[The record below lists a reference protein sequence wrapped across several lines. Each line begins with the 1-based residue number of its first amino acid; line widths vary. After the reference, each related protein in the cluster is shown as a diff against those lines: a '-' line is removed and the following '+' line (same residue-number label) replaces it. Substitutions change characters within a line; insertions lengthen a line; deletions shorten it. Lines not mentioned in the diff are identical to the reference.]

1 MGAIAIVSWWLSK
14 DHELCQLSWHY
25 NLASNLIQQYCGIV
39 LKIQNKYI
47 AAVSHDFI
55 ACRLMH
61 SRVCCF
67 ICYYVMSY
75 DKLQQKLLW
84 HFQLISEIISAK
96 FIRSSFFFSEITSI
110 VYNMRILPESISL
123 DFWCKQLFANLLIRF
138 DCYKAWIRDRGHY
151 LQTPQSLS

>member
-1 MGAIAIVSWWLSK
+1 MGAIAIVSLWLSK
-14 DHELCQLSWHY
+14 DHELCQLLSWHD
-25 NLASNLIQQYCGIV
+25 NLASNLIQGYCGIL

-96 FIRSSFFFSEITSI
+96 FIRSSFFFFSEITST
-110 VYNMRILPESISL
+110 VYNTLISRIGYYLSL
-123 DFWCKQLFANLLIRF
+123 FPLIFGASSCLLI
-138 DCYKAWIRDRGHY
+138 C
-151 LQTPQSLS
+151 